1 MIDPEANV
9 KQKRKGKSKM
19 SNFVLFINSFLS
31 YLLLFAV
38 IVIVAG
44 IAMFIGIKMRKKKN
58 EEEAAISDEDK
69 IEEAITQ

>member
-1 MIDPEANV
+1 MN
-9 KQKRKGKSKM
+9 
-19 SNFVLFINSFLS
+19 NFALFFNSFLS

-38 IVIVAG
+38 IVAVAG

-58 EEEAAISDEDK
+58 AEEQAATSGEDK

>member
-1 MIDPEANV
+1 MN
-9 KQKRKGKSKM
+9 
-19 SNFVLFINSFLS
+19 NFALFFNSFLS

-38 IVIVAG
+38 IVAVAG

-58 EEEAAISDEDK
+58 AEEQAAASGEDK